1 MLRTPAERLSPG
13 YQIFMLVLC
22 LYSLGILAYQ
32 ASGAAAPS
40 TAAVLDYADFAV
52 CMLFL
57 GDFVFS
63 LVRAENR
70 WRYFITWGWLDLLSS
85 IPAVDVARW
94 GRAARILRIFR
105 LLRAVRASQLLADF
119 IVKKRAQN
127 GLLAVSLLAII
138 LITFC
143 SVSILQVESRANGN
157 IVNANDAVWWAFT
170 TITTVGY
177 GDRYPT
183 TGEGR
188 MIAVVLMIGGVG
200 LFGTFSGLLAS
211 WFVGK
216 DDDAAKE
223 IAALRE
229 QIAQLTLRLG
239 PAAAQPS
246 AGDVALDDPA

>member
-1 MLRTPAERLSPG
+1 MTLRQIADAPSPG
-13 YQIFMLVLC
+13 YQIFMLGLC

-32 ASGAAAPS
+32 SSGAAEP
-40 TAAVLDYADFAV
+40 TTLVILDYADFGV
-52 CMLFL
+52 CLLFFA
-57 GDFVFS
+57 DFVYS
-63 LVRAENR
+63 LARAENR
-70 WRYFITWGWLDLLSS
+70 WRYFFTWGWLDLLSS
-85 IPAVDVARW
+85 IPAIDVARW

-105 LLRAVRASQLLADF
+105 LLRAIRATQLLADF

-143 SVSILQVESRANGN
+143 SIAVLVIESRAKGN
-157 IVNANDAVWWAFT
+157 IASPGDALWWAFT

-177 GDRYPT
+177 GDRYPIT
-183 TGEGR
+183 PEGR
-188 MIAVVLMIGGVG
+188 MVAVLLMMGGVG

-223 IAALRE
+223 LAALRQE
-229 QIAQLTLRLG
+229 VRELRELLV
-239 PAAAQPS
+239 QR
-246 AGDVALDDPA
+246 